1 MIRYPARI
9 ALLVLCAAALAK
21 PALADIAAMGRLTKA
36 MVLEA
41 AGYYRSVSF
50 DEAVTAFSDLESE
63 RWLRQPFHLHMFGMR
78 ADGMV
83 WADNIFHELVG
94 VDFSQVFD
102 LEGVQFGKQILERT
116 AETTEPVT
124 IQIRF
129 LSPATG
135 NETISVGSCMRP
147 EPENVLCSWS
157 ELE

>member
-1 MIRYPARI
+1 
-9 ALLVLCAAALAK
+9 VLCATTFVK
-21 PALADIAAMGRLTKA
+21 PALADIAAMGSLTRA

-41 AGYYRSVSF
+41 ADYYRSVPF
-50 DEAVTAFSDLESE
+50 DQAATAFNDLESE
-63 RWLRQPFHLHMFGMR
+63 RWLRQPFHLHMFGMH

-94 VDFSQVFD
+94 VDFSLVYD

-116 AETTEPVT
+116 AASSEPIT
-124 IQIRF
+124 IQIQF

-135 NETISVGSCMRP
+135 NETISVGSCIRP
-147 EPENVLCSWS
+147 EPDNVLCSWS